1 MPGTEATKP
10 AGPGNQNAMPGTEAA
25 KPAMIGEF
33 TVTARDPAT
42 GARAAELVTGHGVVR
57 CPTFMPVGTAGSVK
71 GLAPWE
77 LERLAPEM
85 VLANTYHLL
94 VRPGIDVVERLGGL
108 HRFMAWDG
116 PVLTDSGG
124 FQIFSLAGRRR
135 YDEDGVVFRSHIDGE
150 ELRLTP
156 EGCVDAQRRLG
167 SDVAM
172 ALDVCPALPASRAT
186 LDEAVA
192 TTSRWAAR
200 CRAALPAGAGPLLFG
215 IAQGGLEIDLRR
227 RSAEELAAVGFVGY
241 ALGGF
246 SVGEPPAAMWEA
258 VGQAAPLLPA
268 DRPRYLMGVG
278 TPSDLVHAVAAGC
291 DLFDCVMPTR
301 NARNGLLH
309 TSRGPVVLKNARW
322 KACPEPPDPA
332 CDCPTC
338 RRCSVGYLRHL
349 YLAREAAVV
358 VLATV
363 HNLHFFLSLMRRL
376 RWAIMSGRFAVLREE
391 ILAAGG

>member
-1 MPGTEATKP
+1 VIGT
-10 AGPGNQNAMPGTEAA
+10 
-25 KPAMIGEF
+25 F
-33 TVTARDPAT
+33 TVTANDPGT
-42 GARAAELVTGHGVVR
+42 GARAAELVTSHGVVR
-57 CPTFMPVGTAGSVK
+57 CPAFMPVGTAGSVK

-77 LERLAPEM
+77 LERLGPEV

-94 VRPGIDVVERLGGL
+94 LRPGVGIVERLGGL
-108 HRFMAWDG
+108 HRFMAWNG
-116 PVLTDSGG
+116 PILTDSGG

-135 YDEDGVVFRSHIDGE
+135 YGEDGVVFRSHIDGA

-156 EGCVDAQRRLG
+156 EACVEAQRRLG

-172 ALDVCPALPASRAT
+172 ALDVCPALPATRRE
-186 LDEAVA
+186 LEEAVT

-200 CRAALPAGAGPLLFG
+200 CRTALPPGTGTLLFG
-215 IAQGGLEIDLRR
+215 IVQGGLEADLRG
-227 RSAEELAAVGFVGY
+227 RSAEEVAGIGFEGY

-246 SVGEPPAAMWEA
+246 SVGEPPEAMWEA
-258 VGQAAPLLPA
+258 VGRAAPLLPS

-278 TPSDLVHAVAAGC
+278 TPPDIVHAVAAGC
-291 DLFDCVMPTR
+291 DLFDCVIPTR

-309 TSRGPVVLKNARW
+309 TSRGAVVLKNARW
-322 KACPEPPDPA
+322 KSADEPPDPA

-338 RRCSVGYLRHL
+338 RTCSVGYLRHL

-363 HNLHFFLSLMRRL
+363 HNLHFYLSLMRRA
-376 RWAIMSGRFAVLREE
+376 RWAIMSGRFAALREE
-391 ILAAGG
+391 VLGTGPTDG